1 MKVWVYDPNM
11 AIKKIEAAGYKLNAN
26 YLTYFAAIGD
36 YEWVK
41 TYLTAGISPNTRT
54 HYDNSFPYRWDIR
67 DFDYPIIAAA
77 HNRHIEIFRLLIE
90 HGANA
95 FIENNQGETA
105 WMIVLQQGFIEAV
118 KLLIE
123 KGADVNSALIFT
135 VRNCP
140 FEVIKLLIDKG
151 ADVNAKDNDGRT
163 ALMAAASKGS
173 NEAVKLLIEKGAD
186 VNATSNNG
194 RTALM
199 AAASKGSNEAV
210 KLLIEKGAD
219 VNATSNNGR
228 AALMEA
234 ASKGS
239 NEAVKLL
246 IEKGAD
252 VNAKDNYGRTALMAA
267 ASKGSYEAVK
277 LLIEKGADVNAKDND
292 GRSAYDHTYRYYDG
306 EEVRS
311 ILRKH
316 GGRSGSGS

>member
-151 ADVNAKDNDGRT
+151 ADVNAKDN
-163 ALMAAASKGS
+163 
-173 NEAVKLLIEKGAD
+173 
-186 VNATSNNG
+186 
-194 RTALM
+194 
-199 AAASKGSNEAV
+199 
-210 KLLIEKGAD
+210 
-219 VNATSNNGR
+219 
-228 AALMEA
+228 
-234 ASKGS
+234 
-239 NEAVKLL
+239 
-246 IEKGAD
+246 
-252 VNAKDNYGRTALMAA
+252 YGRTALMAA